1 MIVYVIALVAVC
13 VLAVVDDGFQ
23 TGAGTNGGAVIETGA
38 GIGSETRTESD
49 RRGRHKHGSK
59 QRTDAKNDGRQATA
73 IGDGVTGGT
82 VAQTRPWFLSAN
94 GTSDFVKDLAE
105 KPSHDKTSDDM
116 KQQMNKAG
124 IKQKSGKMPGQV
136 GKISM
141 FNSCTRRFSY
151 IDVPVCECR

>member
-1 MIVYVIALVAVC
+1 MIVYVVALVAVC
-13 VLAVVDDGFQ
+13 VLAVVDDGFRA
-23 TGAGTNGGAVIETGA
+23 GAGTNGGAVTETGA

-82 VAQTRPWFLSAN
+82 VTRPWFLSAN

-116 KQQMNKAG
+116 EQQMNKAG
-124 IKQKSGKMPGQV
+124 IRQKSGKMPARWNKKFQC
-136 GKISM
+136 
-141 FNSCTRRFSY
+141 NSCTRRSSY

>member
-23 TGAGTNGGAVIETGA
+23 TGAGNNGGAVTETGA

-59 QRTDAKNDGRQATA
+59 QRTDAKNDGRQAAA

-94 GTSDFVKDLAE
+94 GTSDFVKDLVE

-124 IKQKSGKMPGQV
+124 IKQKSGKMPRQV
-136 GKISM
+136 GKFQCIILVLKI
-141 FNSCTRRFSY
+141 FIYWCSC
-151 IDVPVCECR
+151 V